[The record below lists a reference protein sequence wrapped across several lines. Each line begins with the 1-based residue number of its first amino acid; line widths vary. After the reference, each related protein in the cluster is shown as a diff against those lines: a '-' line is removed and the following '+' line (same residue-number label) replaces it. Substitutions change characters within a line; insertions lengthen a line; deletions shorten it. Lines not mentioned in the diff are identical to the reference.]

1 MSGKPQGRKPREH
14 AETVSGG
21 EELWGFEQRDAV
33 RRFDRGVNATAITV
47 RREVSG
53 RRDADIYRGGI
64 QEPSWDAAVTMG
76 VCAGVIE

>member
-1 MSGKPQGRKPREH
+1 MNWEM
-14 AETVSGG
+14 
-21 EELWGFEQRDAV
+21 LWGASIGEI
-33 RRFDRGVNATAITV
+33 NATAITV

-53 RRDADIYRGGI
+53 RRDADIERNGM